1 MIGQRGFLRLIVPL
15 GWRLAFVLVALLALI
30 VVWEMPLAEF
40 RPAPRIAPAKS
51 SDAEAAADQP
61 LQTVADTTYPAIGQ
75 RPLFYPNRTRWQP
88 PPPPPP
94 PPPQVRAPPPLTN
107 YTLAGVIVSGDNR
120 TALVKAPG
128 GRQTLILA
136 EGQQLDGW
144 TLQEIAGTQLLFV
157 SGKTTYEMKL
167 PKPSES
173 GR

>member
-15 GWRLAFVLVALLALI
+15 GWRLACVVVALLGLV
-30 VVWEMPLAEF
+30 VVWEMPLADF
-40 RPAPRIAPAKS
+40 KPAPRVAPTQP
-51 SDAEAAADQP
+51 SDKDTAADEP
-61 LQTVADTTYPAIGQ
+61 LQTVVDTTYPAIGE

-94 PPPQVRAPPPLTN
+94 PPPQVRAPPPLNN
-107 YTLAGVIVSGDNR
+107 YMLAGVIVSGNAR

-128 GRQTLILA
+128 GRQTMILA
-136 EGQQLDGW
+136 EGQKLDGW
-144 TLQEIAGTQLLFV
+144 TLQEIAETRLLFV
-157 SGKTTYEMKL
+157 SGNSTYEMKL

>member
-1 MIGQRGFLRLIVPL
+1 MIGQRSLLRLIVPL
-15 GWRLAFVLVALLALI
+15 GWRMACVLAALLALI
-30 VVWEMPLAEF
+30 VVWEIPLAEF
-40 RPAPRIAPAKS
+40 RPARRVAPAKS
-51 SDAEAAADQP
+51 SDAEATADQP
-61 LQTVADTTYPAIGQ
+61 LQIVADTTYPAIGQ

-94 PPPQVRAPPPLTN
+94 PSPQVRAPPPLTN
-107 YTLAGVIVSGDNR
+107 YQLAGVIVSGNNR

-144 TLQEIAGTQLLFV
+144 TLQQIAGTQLLFV
-157 SGKTTYEMKL
+157 SGKATYEMKL

>member
-15 GWRLAFVLVALLALI
+15 GWRLACVLVALLGFV
-30 VVWEMPLAEF
+30 VVWEMPLADF
-40 RPAPRIAPAKS
+40 RPAPRVVPAQS
-51 SDAEAAADQP
+51 SGGDAASDQP
-61 LQTVADTTYPAIGQ
+61 LQTVADTTYPAIGE

-107 YTLAGVIVSGDNR
+107 YTLAGVIVSGKAR

-128 GRQTLILA
+128 GRETLILA

-144 TLQEIAGTQLLFV
+144 TLQQIAGTQLLFV
-157 SGKTTYEMKL
+157 SGKATYEMKL